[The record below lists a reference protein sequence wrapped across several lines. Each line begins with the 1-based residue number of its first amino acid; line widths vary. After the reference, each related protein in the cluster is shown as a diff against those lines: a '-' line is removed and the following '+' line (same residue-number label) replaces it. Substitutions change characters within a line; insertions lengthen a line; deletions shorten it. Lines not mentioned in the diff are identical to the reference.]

1 MNKQL
6 KVYVAGKMS
15 KHSDFETHNWRD
27 DFLAEISRLS
37 GLEFVS
43 FDPVNATKDY
53 RDPEIVFGSD
63 AHMISEVDVVIVYL
77 TDDISVGASQ
87 EILIAKYYSKPVI
100 ALAKRGGKFNQKSKE
115 VAGETILNY
124 RHPFVYTTCDVVC
137 ESVEAIADVLQNL
150 DKIKVKNIDI
160 IKKASQIFEKQHL
173 ASPLYQTKIIKK

>member
-1 MNKQL
+1 MKKL
-6 KVYVAGKMS
+6 KIYVAGKMS
-15 KHSDFETHNWRD
+15 KHSGFASDHWRD
-27 DFLAEISRLS
+27 DFLGEVSRLS
-37 GLEFVS
+37 GIKIIS

-100 ALAKRGGKFNQKSKE
+100 ALAKRGGKFNLKSKL
-115 VAGETILNY
+115 VVGETIKNY
-124 RHPFVYTTCDVVC
+124 KHPFVYSTCDVVC
-137 ESVEAIADVLQNL
+137 ENVEEIAGVLKNL

-160 IKKASQIFEKQHL
+160 IKKANNKFAKKHL
-173 ASPLYQTKIIKK
+173 ASPLYEVKEIK